1 MNKKR
6 GQITLFIVLGI
17 LLVVAV
23 VLIIIYEENITL
35 SQILP
40 ERLFP
45 AKTGAI
51 ESYVEGCAENVA
63 RDGLA
68 LLGAQGGYIY
78 LPSAIENNPLSYV
91 DTGIKVP
98 YWQYHTESRI
108 PTLEIMEAHLS
119 RYVNEHLRACIN
131 DLTVFQEQYDIVEK
145 GDVVTDTSIND
156 QIVLF
161 RVTYPFD
168 VIDKDG
174 KKITEIEKF
183 HVESEIKLKRLY
195 EVAEAI
201 MEKEAA
207 DMKFEKITVDLLALD
222 PEIPL
227 TGVDFSCSRQRWAV
241 SEVENKIKTLLRKNL
256 PSVRVDHTSYEP
268 VPEEQPYILNHYV
281 WRATELTYDDVR
293 AGFTF
298 VEQPFRMSVR
308 PRNGNMLKSGMIRG
322 DDLASFLCMQRW
334 NFVYDLQYPV
344 VVSVEDIE
352 HNYVLNFGFA
362 VNVKDNMGSREP
374 MLSRATALDVVETSE
389 EAYCTKINNDFVMKI
404 RTHSNVSDPVYGEY
418 TDVLPQVN
426 ISFTCIKYS
435 CEMGRTGYPAG
446 RVKAEA
452 VLEAPFPYC
461 ASGILRARKSGYKT
475 ATEFVTT
482 SAGRVVDLYLTPVKA
497 IDKYTVVNHTFADGV
512 LSGGR
517 SLDSDETAFITIRYV
532 DNQTVVHETSGAYP
546 IKSEFVVQPLELLAE
561 VDFTYEV
568 EVYLMDENAIVGGY
582 TGMWTP
588 EWTDVKDASEIEFH
602 VVEGDFEDAEA
613 PAPVL
618 K

>member
-1 MNKKR
+1 MNQKR

-17 LLVVAV
+17 LLLVAV

-51 ESYVEGCAENVA
+51 ESFVEGCAENVA
-63 RDGLA
+63 RDDLA

-78 LPSAIENNPLSYV
+78 MPSAIESNPLSYV

-98 YWQYHTESRI
+98 YWQYHAESRI

-119 RYVNEHLRACIN
+119 RYVNENLRECLN
-131 DLTVFQEQYDIVEK
+131 GLEVFREQYDIVEK

-156 QIVLF
+156 EVVLF

-183 HVESEIKLKRLY
+183 HVESDVKLKRVY
-195 EVAEAI
+195 EVAESI
-201 MEKEAA
+201 MQKEAL
-207 DMKFEKITVDLLALD
+207 DMKFEKLTVDLLALD

-227 TGVDFSCSRQRWAV
+227 TGVDFSCSRKRWSV
-241 SEVENKIKTLLRKNL
+241 LEIENKIKTLLRKNL

-268 VPEEQPYILNHYV
+268 VPEDQPYVLNHYV
-281 WRATELTYDDVR
+281 WRATELTYDDIR
-293 AGFTF
+293 AGFTL
-298 VEQPFRMSVR
+298 VEQPFRMNVR
-308 PRNGNMLKSGMIRG
+308 PRNGNALRSGMIKG
-322 DDLASFLCMQRW
+322 DGLASFLCMQRW
-334 NFVYDLQYPV
+334 NFVYNLNYPV
-344 VVSVEDIE
+344 IASVEDIE

-374 MLSRATALDVVETSE
+374 MLSRASALDFVETSE
-389 EAYCTKINNDFVMKI
+389 EAYCTKINNDFVMSI

-418 TDVLPQVN
+418 TDFLPQVN
-426 ISFTCIKYS
+426 VSFTCIRYT
-435 CEMGRTGYPAG
+435 CEVGKTGYPAG

-461 ASGILRARKSGYKT
+461 AGGIMRAKKPGYKT
-475 ATEFVTT
+475 ATQFVTT
-482 SAGRVVDLYLTPVKA
+482 SAGKAVDMYLTPVKA
-497 IDKYTVVNHTFADGV
+497 IEKYTVVKHTRSEGI
-512 LSGGR
+512 LSGAR
-517 SLDSDETAFITIRYV
+517 RLDSDETAFITLRYV
-532 DNQTVVHETSGAYP
+532 DNQTVMHETSGSYP
-546 IKSEFVVQPLELLAE
+546 IESDFIAQPLELLAE
-561 VDFTYEV
+561 ADFPYTV
-568 EVYLMDENAIVGGY
+568 EVYILNENNIIGGY
-582 TGMWTP
+582 TGTWTP
-588 EWTDVKDASEIEFH
+588 EWTELKSASEIEFH
-602 VVEGDFEDAEA
+602 VAEGDFEGAEI